1 VHVKLHIALFGTGE
15 RFPVLLDKESGQP
28 ARLATRYV
36 VRIRRARQQVGT
48 ISNDLR
54 SIGALYNWF
63 ADQGIDL
70 EDRLGRRELL
80 TASEIGGFATFLRS
94 GRQEKVIGRIG
105 KVNGVLSANVLNTN
119 LASVRRFLEWVYDAK
134 LGTSLSG
141 GDLEKAKQKLEYAFR
156 AQALNTAPTPRKY
169 ALTKTEDEELLR
181 LIDPQASDN
190 PFHKP
195 GRERNYLMIRLFL
208 ETGMRRGEL
217 SKLKVGDVVTHG
229 PEPHVNVKRRPGD
242 PQDPR
247 RIEPAVKTLERR
259 IVISRPLARLVIDYL
274 RYHRGRQRHPYL
286 FCSTRGQVP
295 LTLSGVDGIFMEIRR
310 YFKPEQGKFSPH
322 ILRHTFFTRIAEII
336 NRSGAEP
343 GYAQGVKNY
352 VAGWAD
358 GSKQH
363 VVYERQLAEA
373 DAAEFTKLLHGELY
387 KEEVR

>member
-1 VHVKLHIALFGTGE
+1 
-15 RFPVLLDKESGQP
+15 
-28 ARLATRYV
+28 
-36 VRIRRARQQVGT
+36 
-48 ISNDLR
+48 
-54 SIGALYNWF
+54 LYNWF
-63 ADQGIDL
+63 GDNGIDL
-70 EDRLGRRELL
+70 EDRLRRRELL

-105 KVNGVLSANVLNTN
+105 KVNGVLSANVLNTY
-119 LASVRRFLEWVYDAK
+119 LSSVRRFLEWVHDEQ
-134 LGTSLSG
+134 LGASSNG
-141 GDLEKAKQKLEYAFR
+141 GDFEKAKQKLGFAFR
-156 AQALNTAPTPRKY
+156 AQALKIVPTPRKY

-242 PQDPR
+242 QQDPR

-286 FCSTRGQVP
+286 FCSTRGQAP

-322 ILRHTFFTRIAEII
+322 ILRHYPEFRTIA
-336 NRSGAEP
+336 G
-343 GYAQGVKNY
+343 
-352 VAGWAD
+352 
-358 GSKQH
+358 
-363 VVYERQLAEA
+363 
-373 DAAEFTKLLHGELY
+373 
-387 KEEVR
+387 KEEVSAPNPLLTGLEQHRFAS

>member
-1 VHVKLHIALFGTGE
+1 VKLHIALFGTGE

-36 VRIRRARQQVGT
+36 VRIRRARRQVGT

-70 EDRLGRRELL
+70 EDRLTRRELL
-80 TASEIGGFATFLRS
+80 TPSEIGGFATFLRS

-105 KVNGVLSANVLNTN
+105 KINSVLSANVLNTN
-119 LASVRRFLEWVYDAK
+119 LASVRRFLEWVYDEQ

-141 GDLEKAKQKLEYAFR
+141 DFEMAKQKLDYAFR
-156 AQALNTAPTPRKY
+156 AQALKTAPTPRKY

-181 LIDPQASDN
+181 LIDPQAPDN

-217 SKLKVGDVVTHG
+217 SKLKVEDVVTHG
-229 PEPHVNVKRRPGD
+229 PEPHVNVKRRLGD

-259 IVISRPLARLVIDYL
+259 IVISRPLARMVIDYL

-286 FCSTRGQVP
+286 FCSTRGQAP

-310 YFKPEQGKFSPH
+310 YFKTEQGKFSPH
-322 ILRHTFFTRIAEII
+322 ILRHYPEFRTIQG
-336 NRSGAEP
+336 NRLPGFIFKESG
-343 GYAQGVKNY
+343 
-352 VAGWAD
+352 
-358 GSKQH
+358 
-363 VVYERQLAEA
+363 
-373 DAAEFTKLLHGELY
+373 
-387 KEEVR
+387 